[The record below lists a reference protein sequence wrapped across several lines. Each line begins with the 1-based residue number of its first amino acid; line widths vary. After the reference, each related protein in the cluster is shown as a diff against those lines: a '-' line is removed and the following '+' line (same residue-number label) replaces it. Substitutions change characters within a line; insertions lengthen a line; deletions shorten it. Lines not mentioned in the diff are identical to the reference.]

1 MKLPDSQQDTGKQR
15 KLIKVAGV
23 LLVVLWLVSHLP
35 HHAQVRPVM
44 AEKKAAPVVAM
55 PAAAAAVVPAAPAP
69 VVVPPPDPIAN
80 VARVLAGKYE
90 GIGTVSQKPPRGCRL
105 NVEVRRQDKDEHSP
119 PFEAYTILAC
129 MPALTSNWR
138 GSNYTVTS
146 AVLSGV
152 GHDGATP
159 SIEFSV
165 VSNGGVRESLFKCG
179 MEKLTLQ
186 AFGSNRATAKW
197 TETGPEICT
206 GGEVILDS
214 RRTY

>member
-1 MKLPDSQQDTGKQR
+1 VKLEFQQDTGKQR
-15 KLIKVAGV
+15 KLLKIAGAVLVA
-23 LLVVLWLVSHLP
+23 LWLVSHLP
-35 HHAQVRPVM
+35 HHAQVSPVM
-44 AEKKAAPVVAM
+44 AEKKPAPVVVTLPPAAPVVA
-55 PAAAAAVVPAAPAP
+55 VAP
-69 VVVPPPDPIAN
+69 VVALPPDPMAN
-80 VARVLAGKYE
+80 VAKVLAGKYE
-90 GIGTVSQKPPRGCRL
+90 GVGTVSQRPPRGCRL
-105 NVEVRRQDKDEHSP
+105 NIEVKRQDKDKDAP
-119 PFEAYTILAC
+119 AFEAYTILAC

-152 GHDGATP
+152 GHDGVTP
-159 SIEFSV
+159 SIEFSA

>member
-1 MKLPDSQQDTGKQR
+1 L
-15 KLIKVAGV
+15 KVAGV
-23 LLVVLWLVSHLP
+23 VLVALWLVSHLP

-44 AEKKAAPVVAM
+44 AEKKPAPVVATPAPAAPVVAI
-55 PAAAAAVVPAAPAP
+55 APAP
-69 VVVPPPDPIAN
+69 VPPPDPIAN
-80 VARVLAGKYE
+80 VAKVLAGKYE
-90 GIGTVSQKPPRGCRL
+90 GIGTVSERPPRGCRL
-105 NVEVRRQDKDEHSP
+105 NIEVKRQDKDEHSP

-152 GHDGATP
+152 GHDGVTP
-159 SIEFSV
+159 SIDFSA

-186 AFGSNRATAKW
+186 AFGSNRATARW
-197 TETGPEICT
+197 TETGPEETCA

-214 RRTY
+214 

>member
-1 MKLPDSQQDTGKQR
+1 MKLPEFQQDTGKQW
-15 KLIKVAGV
+15 KVLKVAVAV
-23 LLVVLWLVSHLP
+23 LAGLWLVSHLP

-44 AEKKAAPVVAM
+44 AEKRTAPVVVTPPPAAPVVAI
-55 PAAAAAVVPAAPAP
+55 AP
-69 VVVPPPDPIAN
+69 VAVPPPDPMAN

-90 GIGTVSQKPPRGCRL
+90 GVGTVSQRPPRGCRL
-105 NVEVRRQDKDEHSP
+105 NIEVKRQEKDKDAP
-119 PFEAYTILAC
+119 AFEAYTILAC

-146 AVLSGV
+146 AVLSGT
-152 GHDGATP
+152 GHDGVTP
-159 SIEFSV
+159 SIEFSA